1 MSFDHLKPAFHAV
14 PGCALVLRFDD
25 EGRAAPGDADDVAH
39 IGAPGEGF
47 VWLHLHL
54 DDPGVDAMLK
64 RLSVLNDDARKTL
77 SGPIDRQFVEHSG
90 DIVRGA
96 FFDRERGADGAAATG
111 TDYLRF
117 VFGEQFLVS
126 ARQRPLRAVE
136 STLIALGAGRLA
148 SSPLEL
154 FEAIVGHLCDE
165 LGRMIYELSSTLD
178 RIEER
183 IVMGGQG
190 LDERAT
196 LGPTRRAAL
205 RLAREVGGLRSPLLR
220 LEASVSD
227 PEQDEL
233 KEAGGRLA
241 RRADI
246 LAHDLSEMQDR
257 ARLLQDELSAID
269 SSVTNDRLY
278 ILTMVTTLLLPA
290 TFVTGFF
297 GMNTKNLPFTETTG
311 GTAYAA
317 ALCVGASLVVLFFMR
332 RLGLTRPRGAIG
344 AQKPPP
350 KV

>member
-1 MSFDHLKPAFHAV
+1 MSFDRLKPAFHAV

-25 EGRAAPGDADDVAH
+25 EGRAEPGDADDIAH
-39 IGAPGEGF
+39 IGTPGEGF

-54 DDPGVDAMLK
+54 DDPNVDAMLK

-96 FFDRERGADGAAATG
+96 FFDRERGADGPAATG
-111 TDYLRF
+111 MDYLRF
-117 VFGEQFLVS
+117 AFGEQFLVS

-136 STLIALGAGRLA
+136 STLMALGAGRLA

-165 LGRMIYELSSTLD
+165 LGRMIFELSSTLD

-227 PEQDEL
+227 PEQDDL
-233 KEAGGRLA
+233 REAGARLA

-246 LAHDLSEMQDR
+246 LAHDLSEVQDR

-269 SSVTNDRLY
+269 SLVTNDRLY

-297 GMNTKNLPFTETTG
+297 GMNTKSLPFTETIG

-317 ALCVGASLVVLFFMR
+317 ALCVGASLVVLYFMR
-332 RLGLTRPRGAIG
+332 RLGLTRPRGAVG

>member
-1 MSFDHLKPAFHAV
+1 MSFDRLKPAFHAV
-14 PGCALVLRFDD
+14 PGCAFVLRFDD
-25 EGRAAPGDADDVAH
+25 EGRAEPGDADDVAH

-47 VWLHLHL
+47 VWLHLDL
-54 DDPGVDAMLK
+54 DDLNVHTLLSRLPMLT
-64 RLSVLNDDARKTL
+64 DDARKTL
-77 SGPIDRQFVEHSG
+77 SGRIETQFLEHSG

-96 FFDRERGADGAAATG
+96 FIDHERDISGRLPQ

-117 VFGEQFLVS
+117 AFGEQFLIS
-126 ARQRPLRAVE
+126 ARQRPLDAVE
-136 STLIALGAGRLA
+136 STIVALSAGRLA

-165 LGRMIYELSSTLD
+165 LGRMIFELSSTLD

-196 LGPTRRAAL
+196 LGPTWRAAL

-227 PEQDEL
+227 PEQDDL
-233 KEAGGRLA
+233 KEAGARLA

-269 SSVTNDRLY
+269 SAVTNDRLY
-278 ILTMVTTLLLPA
+278 VLTMVTTLLLPA

-317 ALCVGASLVVLFFMR
+317 ALCVAASLVVLYFMR

-350 KV
+350 KF

>member
-1 MSFDHLKPAFHAV
+1 
-14 PGCALVLRFDD
+14 
-25 EGRAAPGDADDVAH
+25 
-39 IGAPGEGF
+39 
-47 VWLHLHL
+47 
-54 DDPGVDAMLK
+54 
-64 RLSVLNDDARKTL
+64 
-77 SGPIDRQFVEHSG
+77 
-90 DIVRGA
+90 
-96 FFDRERGADGAAATG
+96 
-111 TDYLRF
+111 
-117 VFGEQFLVS
+117 
-126 ARQRPLRAVE
+126 VE

-165 LGRMIYELSSTLD
+165 LGRMIFELSSTLD

-227 PEQDEL
+227 PEQDDL
-233 KEAGGRLA
+233 REAGARLA

-246 LAHDLSEMQDR
+246 LAHDLSEVQDR
-257 ARLLQDELSAID
+257 ARLLQDELSALD

-297 GMNTKNLPFTETTG
+297 GMNTKSLPFTETIG

-344 AQKPPP
+344 ARKPPP

>member
-1 MSFDHLKPAFHAV
+1 
-14 PGCALVLRFDD
+14 
-25 EGRAAPGDADDVAH
+25 
-39 IGAPGEGF
+39 
-47 VWLHLHL
+47 
-54 DDPGVDAMLK
+54 
-64 RLSVLNDDARKTL
+64 
-77 SGPIDRQFVEHSG
+77 
-90 DIVRGA
+90 
-96 FFDRERGADGAAATG
+96 
-111 TDYLRF
+111 
-117 VFGEQFLVS
+117 
-126 ARQRPLRAVE
+126 
-136 STLIALGAGRLA
+136 
-148 SSPLEL
+148 
-154 FEAIVGHLCDE
+154 
-165 LGRMIYELSSTLD
+165 MIFELSATLD

-227 PEQDEL
+227 PEQDDL
-233 KEAGGRLA
+233 REAGARLA

-246 LAHDLSEMQDR
+246 LAHDLSEVQDR

-297 GMNTKNLPFTETTG
+297 GMNTKNLPFTETTD

-317 ALCVGASLVVLFFMR
+317 ALCVAASLVVLYFMR

-350 KV
+350 NI